1 MKILLISGH
10 KKNWVAGASG
20 VDFYL
25 NQELEQLAFP
35 SHMEKLI
42 NDFKRNLSYKQA

>member
-20 VDFYL
+20 LDFYL
-25 NQELEQLAFP
+25 DQELEQLALH
-35 SHMEKLI
+35 SHLEKLI
-42 NDFKRNLSYKQA
+42 NDFERKLSYKQA